1 MTMGLKNK
9 TVLIVDDDDRNIFAL
24 TNYLEILDMNVFT
37 AGNGEEAIE
46 LLRLESNIEIILLD
60 MMMPVMDGFDT
71 LKVLRT
77 NDKLRKIPVIAVTAR
92 AMKGDQEKCLAAGA
106 SDYISKPIDLKI
118 FVEKM
123 MYWLQPEMP

>member
-1 MTMGLKNK
+1 MELKNK
-9 TVLIVDDDDRNIFAL
+9 AVLIVDDDDRNIFAL

-37 AGNGEEAIE
+37 AVNGEEAIE
-46 LLRLESNIEIILLD
+46 LLRVESTIEIILLD

-71 LKVLRT
+71 LKVLKT
-77 NDKLRKIPVIAVTAR
+77 NDKLKKIPVIAVTAR

-106 SDYISKPIDLKI
+106 SDYISKPIDLKV